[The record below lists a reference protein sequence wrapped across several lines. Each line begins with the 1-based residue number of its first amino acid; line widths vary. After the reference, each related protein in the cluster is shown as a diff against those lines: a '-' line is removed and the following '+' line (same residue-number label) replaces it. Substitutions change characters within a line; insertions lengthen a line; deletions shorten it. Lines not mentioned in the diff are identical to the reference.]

1 MATKGS
7 VGEYI
12 CAHCG
17 ASSMKELRRV
27 NKGYGTTRIVL
38 QCNKC
43 DREDTYDSTDA

>member
-12 CAHCG
+12 CGHC
-17 ASSMKELRRV
+17 ASTNMKVIRYV
-27 NKGYGTTRIVL
+27 DKGNNTTRIVL

-43 DREDTYDSTDA
+43 NQEDYYDTSTN